1 MTLEEKLAQL
11 GSIWVF
17 EILDARPRRAR
28 QGAAS
33 ASGAGIGQITRV
45 AGATSFA
52 MPVVAALANEIQR
65 FLVEE
70 TRLGIPAI
78 VHEECL
84 HGLVARDAVCFPQS
98 IGLAAAW
105 DPELLEALASSFAR
119 QLRAMGAHQGL
130 APIFDVARDPRWG
143 RIEETYGED
152 PYLIAALGVAYV
164 RGLQEGAGAPVLATG
179 KHMVG
184 HGLPEGGMNRA
195 PAHIGPRELRDV
207 YLWPF
212 EAAVREAGMRSMM
225 HAYEDVDGV
234 PCVASR
240 ELFTTTLRDEWGFD
254 GIVVSDYAG
263 IDELVESH
271 AIVGDLGAAAALA
284 LEAGIDVELPSTAA
298 YGAPLA
304 QALADGRVDPALVD
318 RAVARVLAV
327 KFELGLFEAPYVDAA
342 GRASAARGPTAPWPA
357 RRPARRSSCSRTTGR
372 CRCATTC
379 ATIAVIGPN
388 ADSARNLLGDY
399 AHVAHIETLLE
410 MRARTR
416 SASRSPTTSA
426 CPTSSR
432 TARRSS
438 TRSASA
444 APAAPRSASPPGG
457 DVLDAERRARSRRRP
472 TAARGA
478 DVAIVVVGERSGL
491 TLECTCGEMRDRMEL
506 TLPGRQEELVAA
518 VAATGTPVVLVLVA
532 GRPLAIPEA
541 AASARPPW
549 STRGCRAT
557 RGRRAIAEI
566 LFGDAEP
573 GGKLPV
579 TVPRHVG
586 QIPIYYAH
594 KPSGGRSH
602 WHGDYVDGSHLPLWP
617 FGHGLSYTRFAL
629 HGPELDRTTLAL
641 GDEVAIGVE
650 VENVGERE
658 GDEVVQLYVRDEE
671 ASVTRPVKELRGFRR
686 VRLAPGRAPPRDLPP
701 GRRAA
706 RLHRP
711 RRPARARARPR
722 AADGRHV
729 LDRPALSGRRRAHG
743 RGRRP
748 RAALAL
754 PDRGRRRLIVARRNR
769 VTPLSELVADPA
781 RGLVYGNRG
790 CLHDAGGQIRRRYAG
805 RRWIACR
812 LRFRGWH
819 RTPLL
824 QPGRFTELFFLD
836 EATAMAAG
844 HRACALCRREDYD
857 RLVALWRELHPGQ
870 VGADAMDAA
879 AARRARRGGH
889 ARAAP
894 SRGAARRPARR
905 RPSSC
910 ATARPGWCAEREL
923 LAWTPAGYARAR
935 ARGPRASGAVV
946 ITPPSLVEVLRA
958 GWQGAVPLL
967 HPSAAG

>member
-1 MTLEEKLAQL
+1 LSVAASPYLDPALPVGDRVADLLGRMTPEEKLAQL
-11 GSIWVF
+11 GSLWVF
-17 EILDARPRRAR
+17 EVLDGDRVDPGRAQER
-28 QGAAS
+28 L
-33 ASGAGIGQITRV
+33 GAGIGQITRV

-52 MPVVAALANEIQR
+52 MPVVARLANEIQR
-65 FLVEE
+65 FLVER

-105 DPELLEALASSFAR
+105 DPELVERLASSFAR

-271 AIVGDLGAAAALA
+271 AVVGDLAAAAALA
-284 LEAGIDVELPSTAA
+284 LQAGIDVELPSTVAF
-298 YGAPLA
+298 GAPLA
-304 QALADGRVDPALVD
+304 QALAEGAVDRALVD
-318 RAVARVLAV
+318 RSVARVLAV
-327 KFELGLFEAPYVDAA
+327 KFELGLFEDPYVDADAA
-342 GRASAARGPTAPWPA
+342 GPPLDADRVLAREAARASIVLLQNDGTLPL
-357 RRPARRSSCSRTTGR
+357 RTDL
-372 CRCATTC
+372 
-379 ATIAVIGPN
+379 ATIAVVGPN

-399 AHVAHIETLLE
+399 AHIAHIETLLE
-410 MRARTR
+410 MRENPIGFPVPEDLSLSDTLE
-416 SASRSPTTSA
+416 
-426 CPTSSR
+426 
-432 TARRSS
+432 RRS
-438 TRSASA
+438 TILDAIRERGAFAEVRFA
-444 APAAPRSASPPGG
+444 AGG
-457 DVLDAERRARSRRRP
+457 DVLDATDAEIAEAVD
-472 TAARGA
+472 AARGA

-491 TLECTCGEMRDRMEL
+491 TLDCTCGEMRDRMEL
-506 TLPGRQEELVAA
+506 ELPGRQEELVAA

-541 AASARPPW
+541 A
-549 STRGCRAT
+549 GRAAAVVEAWVP
-557 RGRRAIAEI
+557 GDEGAAAIADV
-566 LFGDAEP
+566 LFGDADP

-586 QIPIYYAH
+586 QVPIYYAH

-629 HGPELDRTTLAL
+629 HGPEVDRATLTL
-641 GDEVAIGVE
+641 GDDVAISVE
-650 VENVGERE
+650 VENVGERA

-686 VRLAPGRAPPRDLPP
+686 VRLDPGERRRVTFRLAAEQLAFTGLDGSLVLEPGRVRLMVGTSSADLPCQAEVELT
-701 GRRAA
+701 GEAA
-706 RLHRP
+706 
-711 RRPARARARPR
+711 
-722 AADGRHV
+722 V
-729 LDRPALSGRRRAHG
+729 L
-743 RGRRP
+743 
-748 RAALAL
+748 
-754 PDRGRRRLIVARRNR
+754 ARRSR
-769 VTPLSELVADPA
+769 YLTEVAVD
-781 RGLVYGNRG
+781 
-790 CLHDAGGQIRRRYAG
+790 
-805 RRWIACR
+805 
-812 LRFRGWH
+812 
-819 RTPLL
+819 
-824 QPGRFTELFFLD
+824 
-836 EATAMAAG
+836 
-844 HRACALCRREDYD
+844 
-857 RLVALWRELHPGQ
+857 
-870 VGADAMDAA
+870 
-879 AARRARRGGH
+879 
-889 ARAAP
+889 
-894 SRGAARRPARR
+894 
-905 RPSSC
+905 
-910 ATARPGWCAEREL
+910 
-923 LAWTPAGYARAR
+923 
-935 ARGPRASGAVV
+935 
-946 ITPPSLVEVLRA
+946 
-958 GWQGAVPLL
+958 
-967 HPSAAG
+967 

>member
-1 MTLEEKLAQL
+1 LSVAAQPYLDPALAVADRVDDLLGRMTLEEKLAQL

-17 EILDARPRRAR
+17 EVLDGDRLDPGKAQERL
-28 QGAAS
+28 
-33 ASGAGIGQITRV
+33 GAGIGQITRV

-65 FLVEE
+65 FLVER

-105 DPELLEALASSFAR
+105 DPDLLEALASSFAR

-152 PYLIAALGVAYV
+152 PYLIATLGVAYV
-164 RGLQEGAGAPVLATG
+164 RGLQEGGGGPVLATG

-195 PAHIGPRELRDV
+195 PAHIGTRELRDV

-271 AIVGDLGAAAALA
+271 AIVGGLGAAAALA

-304 QALADGRVDPALVD
+304 QALAGGDVDPALVD

-342 GRASAARGPTAPWPA
+342 AARPPLAADRALARDAARASIVLLENDGTLPLRDDL
-357 RRPARRSSCSRTTGR
+357 
-372 CRCATTC
+372 

-410 MRARTR
+410 MRENPIGFPVPEDLDLPDELEGR
-416 SASRSPTTSA
+416 STVLDAIRERCA
-426 CPTSSR
+426 DG
-432 TARRSS
+432 AEVHF
-438 TRSASA
+438 A
-444 APAAPRSASPPGG
+444 AGG
-457 DVLDAERRARSRRRP
+457 DVLDASDAEIAEAAD
-472 TAARGA
+472 AARGA

-491 TLECTCGEMRDRMEL
+491 TLDCTCGEMRDRMEL

-532 GRPLAIPEA
+532 GRPLGIPEA
-541 AASARPPW
+541 A
-549 STRGCRAT
+549 
-557 RGRRAIAEI
+557 RRAAAVLNAWVPGDEGPGAIADV
-566 LFGDAEP
+566 LFGDADP

-586 QIPIYYAH
+586 QVPIHYAH

-629 HGPELDRTTLAL
+629 HGPQLDRTALAL
-641 GDEVAIGVE
+641 GDEVAIAVE
-650 VENVGERE
+650 VENVGERA

-686 VRLAPGRAPPRDLPP
+686 VHLTAGERRRVTFRLAAEQLAFTGLDGQLVLEPGRVRVMVGTSSADLPCQ
-701 GRRAA
+701 
-706 RLHRP
+706 
-711 RRPARARARPR
+711 
-722 AADGRHV
+722 ADLELTGESAV
-729 LDRPALSGRRRAHG
+729 L
-743 RGRRP
+743 
-748 RAALAL
+748 
-754 PDRGRRRLIVARRNR
+754 ARRSR
-769 VTPLSELVADPA
+769 YLTEVAVD
-781 RGLVYGNRG
+781 
-790 CLHDAGGQIRRRYAG
+790 
-805 RRWIACR
+805 
-812 LRFRGWH
+812 
-819 RTPLL
+819 
-824 QPGRFTELFFLD
+824 
-836 EATAMAAG
+836 
-844 HRACALCRREDYD
+844 
-857 RLVALWRELHPGQ
+857 
-870 VGADAMDAA
+870 
-879 AARRARRGGH
+879 
-889 ARAAP
+889 
-894 SRGAARRPARR
+894 
-905 RPSSC
+905 
-910 ATARPGWCAEREL
+910 
-923 LAWTPAGYARAR
+923 
-935 ARGPRASGAVV
+935 
-946 ITPPSLVEVLRA
+946 
-958 GWQGAVPLL
+958 
-967 HPSAAG
+967 

>member
-1 MTLEEKLAQL
+1 MTLEEKLAQI

-17 EILDARPRRAR
+17 EILSREHVDPDRAR
-28 QGAAS
+28 ARLA
-33 ASGAGIGQITRV
+33 AGIGQITRV
-45 AGATSFA
+45 AGATSLA
-52 MPVVAALANEIQR
+52 LPAAATLANEIQR

-105 DPELLEALASSFAR
+105 DPGLLEALAASFAR
-119 QLRAMGAHQGL
+119 RLRAMGAHQGL

-195 PAHIGPRELRDV
+195 PAHIGARELRDV

-271 AIVGDLGAAAALA
+271 SVVGDLGAAAALA

-304 QALADGRVDPALVD
+304 QALADGSVDVALVD

-327 KFELGLFEAPYVDAA
+327 KFELGLFEHPYVDAEA
-342 GRASAARGPTAPWPA
+342 ARVPFDDDRALAREAARASIVLLENDGTLPLRDDL
-357 RRPARRSSCSRTTGR
+357 
-372 CRCATTC
+372 
-379 ATIAVIGPN
+379 ATIAVVGPN

-410 MRARTR
+410 MRENPIGFPVPDDLSLSDELDERATI
-416 SASRSPTTSA
+416 
-426 CPTSSR
+426 
-432 TARRSS
+432 
-438 TRSASA
+438 
-444 APAAPRSASPPGG
+444 
-457 DVLDAERRARSRRRP
+457 LDAIRERAAGAEVRHAAGGAILEAGDADIAEAVE
-472 TAARGA
+472 AARGA

-506 TLPGRQEELVAA
+506 GLPGRQEELVAA

-532 GRPLAIPEA
+532 GRPLAIPA
-541 AASARPPW
+541 AAEVAAAVVNAWVPGDEGP
-549 STRGCRAT
+549 G
-557 RGRRAIAEI
+557 AIAEV
-566 LFGDAEP
+566 LFGHADP

-586 QIPIYYAH
+586 QVPIYYAH

-602 WHGDYVDGSHLPLWP
+602 WHGEYVDGSHLPLWP

-629 HGPELDRTTLAL
+629 HGPSLDRTTLGP
-641 GDEVAIGVE
+641 GDELAIAVE
-650 VENVGERE
+650 VENVGARA

-686 VRLAPGRAPPRDLPP
+686 VRLEPGERRRVTFRLAAEQLAFTGLDGRLVLEPGRVGVMVGTSSTDLPC
-701 GRRAA
+701 RAEVE
-706 RLHRP
+706 LTGEP
-711 RRPARARARPR
+711 L
-722 AADGRHV
+722 V
-729 LDRPALSGRRRAHG
+729 L
-743 RGRRP
+743 
-748 RAALAL
+748 
-754 PDRGRRRLIVARRNR
+754 ARRSR
-769 VTPLSELVADPA
+769 YLTEVAVD
-781 RGLVYGNRG
+781 
-790 CLHDAGGQIRRRYAG
+790 
-805 RRWIACR
+805 
-812 LRFRGWH
+812 
-819 RTPLL
+819 
-824 QPGRFTELFFLD
+824 
-836 EATAMAAG
+836 
-844 HRACALCRREDYD
+844 
-857 RLVALWRELHPGQ
+857 
-870 VGADAMDAA
+870 
-879 AARRARRGGH
+879 
-889 ARAAP
+889 
-894 SRGAARRPARR
+894 
-905 RPSSC
+905 
-910 ATARPGWCAEREL
+910 
-923 LAWTPAGYARAR
+923 
-935 ARGPRASGAVV
+935 
-946 ITPPSLVEVLRA
+946 
-958 GWQGAVPLL
+958 
-967 HPSAAG
+967 